1 MKSKGKRSEPKAG
14 RRDPASSD
22 VADDDAY
29 SSNPIHLAQQRRRF
43 GSSEVM
49 QNLRAHHD
57 VDAVVGKRQVARVGT
72 NREIHRTP
80 AGLREL
86 GGGIESDCREL
97 YAVAAR
103 LLSRSARNVAESG
116 AYIEQRGVAW
126 HLLQRVLQFV
136 ERGADSAEPRV
147 RARHIGERSRDEF
160 GIDVRRVENL
170 VAPFSRWRQKVSQRV
185 SAPAVRNHRGNRGA
199 GSRVP
204 RASLPPR
211 QG

>member
-14 RRDPASSD
+14 RRDPASPD

-29 SSNPIHLAQQRRRF
+29 SSDSIHLAQQRRCFFSR
-43 GSSEVM
+43 EVM
-49 QNLRAHHD
+49 KYLRAHHD
-57 VDAVVGKRQVARVGT
+57 IDAVVRKRQMQRVGT
-72 NREIHRTP
+72 NCEVHRTL

-86 GGGIESDCREL
+86 GGGIEPDRRQL

-103 LLSRSARNVAESG
+103 FLSRSTWNVAESG
-116 AYIEQRGVAW
+116 AHIEQRGVPW

-136 ERGADSAEPRV
+136 ERGADSAVQRV
-147 RARHIGERSRDEF
+147 GALHIGERSRGEL
-160 GIDVRRVENL
+160 GIDVRGVENL

-185 SAPAVRNHRGNRGA
+185 SAPAVRNHHGNRGA
-199 GSRVP
+199 VFRSR

-211 QG
+211 RG